1 MALVSKEL
9 RCLASPPLDRT
20 GPIAEVVA
28 VVKEGKP
35 GGSPVVRVRFEP
47 GRIERECLASAYEQ
61 VVPLRRRVVVP
72 IEIHSAIVR
81 APVLQRVG
89 GVGK

>member
-9 RCLASPPLDRT
+9 RCLAPLPPDRT
-20 GPIAEVVA
+20 GSIAEVA

-35 GGSPVVRVRFEP
+35 GGSPEVRVRFEP

-61 VVPLRRRVVVP
+61 VVPIRRRVVVS
-72 IEIHSAIVR
+72 IETRPAVVR
-81 APVLQRVG
+81 APMLQRVG